1 MACWWLELISTSV
14 SFYTGDTLLVYAGQ
28 FPHHRIT
35 FAVHMIMF
43 WIACFIVISFVF
55 LVFVEQ
61 TCTKNSIELHED
73 PNEQLVD
80 ELAAEL
86 GLRRVGWIFT
96 DLVALDLTKG
106 TVKHT
111 RGNLVRTILLIVA
124 MALGLAIGSMFDRQ
138 NAHIILDFIVKLGL
152 QTVWSSY

>member
-1 MACWWLELISTSV
+1 
-14 SFYTGDTLLVYAGQ
+14 
-28 FPHHRIT
+28 
-35 FAVHMIMF
+35 MIMF

-111 RGNLVRTILLIVA
+111 RGNLVRTILFIVA
-124 MALGLAIGSMFDRQ
+124 MALLAVCLTEKML
-138 NAHIILDFIVKLGL
+138 ILYLILL
-152 QTVWSSY
+152 SSWGCRLFEVVIS